1 MLTRRDK
8 DILRV
13 ILTLSHAKTN
23 PGLRRIGRLT
33 SPPLCYEQVRK
44 DIMRLVD
51 RGLFRRSDRVHGA
64 PLEYSLS
71 REALA
76 MLGVAGD
83 EPRRLTLADL
93 SGTALSLAES
103 GQSCSNPEP
112 PPSPV
117 SEAKR

>member
-33 SPPLCYEQVRK
+33 SPPLSYEQVRK

-51 RGLFRRSDRVHGA
+51 RGLLRKGDRVHGA
-64 PLEYSLS
+64 PLDYSLS

-76 MLGVAGD
+76 MLGVGGD

-93 SGTALSLAES
+93 SAAALSLAES
-103 GQSCSNPEP
+103 DPSADQS
-112 PPSPV
+112 
-117 SEAKR
+117 